1 MSAQAVVMHSDKSDA
16 AFVSEL
22 RLVVQR
28 YLRAVDAWEAEYS
41 KYYRLPQPGQVSSDL
56 EPLQRQYTE
65 VRRELE
71 QMLPRARRMC
81 LKLGLQEPWYGIMR
95 IELGSKS
102 PQTPQASAIGRS
114 ERNRVVECLDHL
126 EEASHDFRE
135 PEDSPSPAPNPPPVE
150 HRSIFRRIY
159 DWFF

>member
-1 MSAQAVVMHSDKSDA
+1 MHSEQTDA
-16 AFVSEL
+16 EFVGQL

-56 EPLQRQYTE
+56 APLQKEYAE

-71 QMLPRARRMC
+71 QLLPRARRMC

-114 ERNRVVECLDHL
+114 ERNRVVECLDRL
-126 EEASHDFRE
+126 EEASHDFSERE
-135 PEDSPSPAPNPPPVE
+135 PVADGPAPQFAPAE
-150 HRSIFRRIY
+150 RRSIFKRIY